1 MSKERFGALFHW
13 GNPVHFVTRL
23 RAAAKFA
30 GIHLVGSVA
39 LALMCAG
46 LVFSIWYPSVF
57 ASLAGGR
64 ELFILVVAVDV
75 VCGPLL
81 TLVLY
86 NPAKPRTELV
96 RDLGFVVLIQ
106 LAALGYGLHTV
117 WLARPLYLVLE
128 TDRFRVIAA
137 PDLGMRELHDLPKEM
152 QPQFFGGPMTIGLR
166 LPKDET
172 ERMTVLFDSV
182 AGGRDYAQRPE
193 FFVPY
198 TPEVGLRAVSRFKPL
213 ERFLNVHPEQRKK
226 AEDVAMTSG
235 LQVST
240 LRYLPVAGREDWIA
254 LLDTQAQIVGFLKGD
269 GFIN

>member
-1 MSKERFGALFHW
+1 MDFL
-13 GNPVHFVTRL
+13 TRL
-23 RAAAKFA
+23 RAAAKAA
-30 GIHLVGSVA
+30 GLHLLGSMT
-39 LALMCAG
+39 LALICAG

-64 ELFILVVAVDV
+64 ELFVLVAAVDV

-86 NPAKPRTELV
+86 NPVKPRGELA

-106 LAALGYGLHTV
+106 LAALGYGLQTV

-137 PDLGMRELHDLPKEM
+137 PDVDVRELHNLPKDM
-152 QPQFFGGPMTIGLR
+152 QPQLLSGPMTIGLR
-166 LPKDET
+166 PPKDET
-172 ERMTVLFDSV
+172 ERMKVLLESV
-182 AGGRDYAQRPE
+182 AGGRDYAQRPD

-198 TPEVGLRAVSRFKPL
+198 TPEVGLRAVQRFKPL
-213 ERFLNVHPEQRKK
+213 ERFLNAHPEQRKK
-226 AEDVAMTSG
+226 AEDVSMLHG
-235 LQVST
+235 LQVAT
-240 LRYLPVAGREDWIA
+240 LRYLPVVGREDWIA

>member
-1 MSKERFGALFHW
+1 MSFI
-13 GNPVHFVTRL
+13 NRL
-23 RAAAKFA
+23 R
-30 GIHLVGSVA
+30 VA
-39 LALMCAG
+39 SSITGQHFLISLAIAG
-46 LVFSIWYPSVF
+46 LAAVLVFGYWYPSAF
-57 ASLAGGR
+57 ASLAGGL
-64 ELFILVVAVDV
+64 ELFTLVVAVDV

-86 NPAKPRTELV
+86 NPVKPRGELV

-106 LAALGYGLHTV
+106 LAALGYGLQTV

-128 TDRFRVIAA
+128 TDRFRVITA
-137 PDLGMRELHDLPKEM
+137 PDVGMRELHGLPKELR
-152 QPQFFGGPMTIGLR
+152 PQFFSGPMTIGLR

-172 ERMTVLFDSV
+172 ERMTVLLESV
-182 AGGRDYAQRPE
+182 SGGRDYAQRPE

-198 TPEVGLRAVSRFKPL
+198 TPEVGLRALSRFKPL
-213 ERFLNVHPEQRKK
+213 ERYLNVHPEQRKK
-226 AEDVAMTSG
+226 AEDMAMMRG

-240 LRYLPVAGREDWIA
+240 LRYLPVVGREDWIA